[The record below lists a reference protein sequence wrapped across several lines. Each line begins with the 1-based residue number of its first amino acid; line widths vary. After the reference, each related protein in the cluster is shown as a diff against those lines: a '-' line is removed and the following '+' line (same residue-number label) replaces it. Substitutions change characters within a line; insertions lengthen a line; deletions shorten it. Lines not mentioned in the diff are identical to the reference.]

1 MGAIPCS
8 PKIDSIGI
16 NIYKAEKVIKTATQI
31 GLNLFLDISKLK

>member
-8 PKIDSIGI
+8 PKIDSTGI